1 MAANS
6 KRAFVEVTMR
16 EVAIVAAVRTA
27 LGKGGRGSLKDVRP
41 DTLAAHVLKSV
52 VERSRIEASL
62 IEDIVMGCAMP
73 EAEQGMNVARI
84 ASLMAGLP
92 DTCSAVT
99 VNRFCSSGLNAVAD
113 IAKAI
118 QVGEIDVGIGGGVE
132 SMSMVP
138 MGGHRPSANPWLM
151 EHQPNAYVPMGITAE
166 NVAKRFEINR
176 MDQDQFAF
184 ESHRRAIAA
193 IDGGRFKDEIAPI
206 EVDVYDDG
214 KKTRITFAVDEGP
227 RRDTSVEGLAKLK
240 PVFDKDGT
248 VTAGNASQL
257 TDGAAAVLLV
267 EASKARSLGLPIL
280 GYFRGFATAGV
291 APEIMGIGP
300 VPAITKLLSRFGK
313 QVKDLGV
320 VELNEAFASQSL
332 ACVRKLGLS
341 LDQVNPNGGAI
352 ALGHPLGCTGARQ
365 LATLMPEMRRRGA
378 KLGVISMCVGGG
390 MGAAAL
396 IETA

>member
-1 MAANS
+1 
-6 KRAFVEVTMR
+6 MR

-27 LGKGGRGSLKDVRP
+27 LGKGGRGALKDVRP
-41 DTLAAHVLKSV
+41 DSLAAHVLKAV

-62 IEDIVMGCAMP
+62 IEDIVLGCAMP

-92 DTCSAVT
+92 ETTSAVT

-113 IAKAI
+113 VAKAI

-151 EHQPNAYVPMGITAE
+151 EHKPNAYVPMGITAE
-166 NVAKRFEINR
+166 NVAKRFEVSR
-176 MDQDQFAF
+176 ADQDQFAF
-184 ESHRRAIAA
+184 ESHKRALAA
-193 IDGGRFKDEIAPI
+193 IDGGRFKDEIVAMD
-206 EVDVYDDG
+206 VDVYEDG
-214 KKTRITFAVDEGP
+214 KKTRATFAVDEGP
-227 RRDTSVEGLAKLK
+227 RRDTSVEGLSKLK

-267 EASKARSLGLPIL
+267 EASKARALGLPIL

-300 VPAITKLLSRFGK
+300 VPAMTKLLARMGK
-313 QVKDLGV
+313 EVKDLGV

-332 ACVRKLGLS
+332 ACMRKLGLS
-341 LDQVNPNGGAI
+341 AEQVNPNGGAI

-365 LATLMPEMRRRGA
+365 LATLMPEMKRRGA
-378 KLGVISMCVGGG
+378 KYGVISMCVGGG
-390 MGAAAL
+390 MGAAGF
-396 IETA
+396 IELA